1 MNFVCG
7 NATNP
12 FHAKLIIRSKAT
24 KTWAQ
29 QIQDNDSMQFC
40 FIAWSPSTMLLKKN
54 IRLVSLIRTAVRQQS
69 SGTFYD
75 N

>member
-7 NATNP
+7 NATNT

-40 FIAWSPSTMLLKKN
+40 FIAWSPSTMLLKKKHSISVPNSHCGQTTKFGN
-54 IRLVSLIRTAVRQQS
+54 ILW
-69 SGTFYD
+69 
-75 N
+75 